1 MHTEVKLFKNIWFIQ
16 NVISMQG
23 MYKNR
28 VKNDTKFLLF
38 YLANEEIESGKIQ
51 NKTYTYFEF

>member
-1 MHTEVKLFKNIWFIQ
+1 
-16 NVISMQG
+16 MQG